1 MRVEMVNST
10 ESLTELGEM
19 YCDRVNFKFCST
31 QVKLAGLLISYTL
44 IMYAAP
50 MAMKSMT
57 VWFFGTDTLKAL
69 VMQ

>member
-1 MRVEMVNST
+1 MVNST

-19 YCDRVNFKFCST
+19 YWDRVNFKFCST

-44 IMYAAP
+44 MMYAAP

-57 VWFFGTDTLKAL
+57 V
-69 VMQ
+69 